1 MPARFLLSKPA
12 LPAWLA
18 APRWVGGLLTLVLTG
33 GSALAQ
39 SPAQALSPSANPGI
53 ASGSTPA
60 PAVAAPTASQAEGS
74 AASSGLVAQ
83 GKGRVQLN
91 FANAD
96 LEAVARMVMG
106 MTKPRHTLLVDPKVK
121 GQISLQSERAVSHEE
136 AWGLLVKA
144 LRLRGVA
151 VIASGEVV
159 QLVPEIDAKLQGGA
173 ATVINGTAAPR
184 DGQVGT
190 RIFTLTHESAANLVP
205 ILRPLISANN
215 TINLNPGTNTLVV
228 TDYSDNLNRLARIIA
243 SLDVPRAVE
252 PAVVPLKHAVASDVV
267 NLVTRLLADNS
278 RANPG
283 STGTPASGEAP
294 LRTSV
299 IADPRS
305 NAVVIRAPN
314 SAQLEQTKALVN
326 QLDQPNG
333 LAGSGNLHVVYLKNA
348 NAVQL
353 ANTLRAAISANP
365 QAGQTSAQASGNAA
379 TVASGTGNPASSTV
393 PNVTGG
399 QIQADVATNSLIITA
414 PDPVYRDLLEIIQK
428 LDQRRA
434 QVLVESII
442 AEVDASKAAQFGIQW
457 QGVNGQNGS
466 AVGIMGTNFGS
477 GGNNL
482 LNLSTQGA
490 TSTASTAASLPSQGL
505 NLATARPVNG
515 VYVLGT
521 LANFLQ
527 SQGGANILSTP
538 SLLTLDNEEAKIVVG
553 QNVPFVTG
561 QYTANNASAGAVNP
575 FQTIERKDVGLTL
588 KVKPQISES
597 GSVKMTIYQEVSSV
611 DSTTS
616 NAGLITNKR
625 SIESNVMV
633 QDGSVVVLGGLLS
646 DTYEGNTSQVP
657 GLGDIPIL
665 GALFKSESRNRKK
678 TNLMVFLRPVVLR
691 DENSTQV
698 LSQQR
703 YREMYDAQQQSHT
716 PGTPAMP
723 VPNNVTVPQPAR
735 AKP

>member
-1 MPARFLLSKPA
+1 
-12 LPAWLA
+12 
-18 APRWVGGLLTLVLTG
+18 
-33 GSALAQ
+33 
-39 SPAQALSPSANPGI
+39 
-53 ASGSTPA
+53 
-60 PAVAAPTASQAEGS
+60 
-74 AASSGLVAQ
+74 
-83 GKGRVQLN
+83 
-91 FANAD
+91 
-96 LEAVARMVMG
+96 
-106 MTKPRHTLLVDPKVK
+106 
-121 GQISLQSERAVSHEE
+121 
-136 AWGLLVKA
+136 
-144 LRLRGVA
+144 
-151 VIASGEVV
+151 
-159 QLVPEIDAKLQGGA
+159 
-173 ATVINGTAAPR
+173 
-184 DGQVGT
+184 
-190 RIFTLTHESAANLVP
+190 
-205 ILRPLISANN
+205 
-215 TINLNPGTNTLVV
+215 
-228 TDYSDNLNRLARIIA
+228 
-243 SLDVPRAVE
+243 
-252 PAVVPLKHAVASDVV
+252 
-267 NLVTRLLADNS
+267 
-278 RANPG
+278 
-283 STGTPASGEAP
+283 
-294 LRTSV
+294 
-299 IADPRS
+299 
-305 NAVVIRAPN
+305 
-314 SAQLEQTKALVN
+314 
-326 QLDQPNG
+326 
-333 LAGSGNLHVVYLKNA
+333 
-348 NAVQL
+348 
-353 ANTLRAAISANP
+353 
-365 QAGQTSAQASGNAA
+365 
-379 TVASGTGNPASSTV
+379 
-393 PNVTGG
+393 
-399 QIQADVATNSLIITA
+399 
-414 PDPVYRDLLEIIQK
+414 
-428 LDQRRA
+428 
-434 QVLVESII
+434 VLVESII

-723 VPNNVTVPQPAR
+723 VPNDVTVPQPAR